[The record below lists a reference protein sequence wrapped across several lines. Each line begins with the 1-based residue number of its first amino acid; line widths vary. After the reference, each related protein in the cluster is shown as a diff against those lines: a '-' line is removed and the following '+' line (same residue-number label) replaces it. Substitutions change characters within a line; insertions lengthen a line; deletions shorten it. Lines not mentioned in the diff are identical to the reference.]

1 MPVARVLLYA
11 IHDRAVMTGQ
21 MIAIKP
27 PNKDRLSTKA
37 LPIGLARGAAN
48 GRFIARTSD

>member
-21 MIAIKP
+21 MIALDGGQHLQWSP
-27 PNKDRLSTKA
+27 GQGVEPEE
-37 LPIGLARGAAN
+37 
-48 GRFIARTSD
+48 